1 MIQMQSVLDVADNT
15 GARSVMCIKVMG
27 GSKRRY
33 ASIGDLIKVS
43 VKDAAPRGRVKKGE
57 IYDAVAAH
65 LSNHPGAKFPH
76 HLGHGIGL
84 QPHEYPHLNP
94 KWDDVLLEGEVFA
107 AEPGLYGP
115 ELAGGIRV
123 ENNYL
128 VTATGVENRILPGV
142 LHLEPEAAAVADAFL
157 DPLPEVM
164 EVDDDLADA
173 AGAQEL
179 EDVLDE
185 RPPRDR

>member
-1 MIQMQSVLDVADNT
+1 MEPREHEAAEVALDARGQADH
-15 GARSVMCIKVMG
+15 
-27 GSKRRY
+27 
-33 ASIGDLIKVS
+33 
-43 VKDAAPRGRVKKGE
+43 AA
-57 IYDAVAAH
+57 DAVVGVELDEAVARGLRVGPHDHRRDGAA
-65 LSNHPGAKFPH
+65 LAM
-76 HLGHGIGL
+76 
-84 QPHEYPHLNP
+84 ER
-94 KWDDVLLEGEVFA
+94 DDVLQAELEEAVA
-107 AEPGLYGP
+107 VHHHER
-115 ELAGGIRV
+115 LAGEQRLGA
-123 ENNYL
+123 L
-128 VTATGVENRILPGV
+128 DAAAGVEDRILPRV